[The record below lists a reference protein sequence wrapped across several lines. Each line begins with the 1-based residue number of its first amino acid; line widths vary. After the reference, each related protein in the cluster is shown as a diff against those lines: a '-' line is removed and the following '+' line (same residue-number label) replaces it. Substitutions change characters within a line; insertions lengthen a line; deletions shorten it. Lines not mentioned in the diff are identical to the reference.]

1 MDWSPLAQGTVQW
14 PTPVNG
20 NGSSASVKVGLFLTI
35 WATLSFWRT
44 PLRVWSPSHNFNP
57 QKPPSDWV
65 GTALTSLTDIREI
78 VGPNSDW
85 VLLPWLRV
93 VVFTQQPHASTK
105 MMLQSRS
112 QLLFP
117 YIPAIQFII
126 IPSADTANNS
136 ANDICEVHERREH
149 FICHFWSE
157 GCGDFLPVMPH
168 AASWPSNS
176 LVQCN
181 PSRHDGGWIGCVRA
195 CPCHVVCSH
204 VTVHRSIG

>member
-1 MDWSPLAQGTVQW
+1 MW
-14 PTPVNG
+14 PMVRFSNRVLWTG
-20 NGSSASVKVGLFLTI
+20 SVKVGIFLTI
-35 WATLSFWRT
+35 WATLNFRWS
-44 PLRVWSPSHNFNP
+44 PLLVWNPSHNYSP
-57 QKPPSDWV
+57 QKITYRVEWHKGNRHSGDSGSKFRVDPV
-65 GTALTSLTDIREI
+65 SLTTSCHVYAADSRKYQKWCFK
-78 VGPNSDW
+78 VGHNSF
-85 VLLPWLRV
+85 L
-93 VVFTQQPHASTK
+93 
-105 MMLQSRS
+105 
-112 QLLFP
+112 P

-126 IPSADTANNS
+126 IPSADTANSS
-136 ANDICEVHERREH
+136 ASDTCEVHERREH